1 MSGRDERAPASTAC
15 LACARRSWL
24 LSELGGPLECRA
36 RDRTRLLEVL
46 ALGDRELLKAL
57 AGRRAAELSA
67 RYADFHIGEPGRAQ
81 DVERICRHCA
91 GYPHGLGGR
100 YGPHMLEVLGGS
112 QRLVELA
119 GGPSVAILGSA
130 AASDY
135 GLASARSIARG
146 LGASGVTVIAGL
158 TDGIAA
164 AAHTGALDAN
174 GASVAVMG
182 GGLDVACPARRRSL
196 YGRIRERGCA
206 VSELPVGCRGRRWG
220 QLASERIVVELARVT
235 VLVEAEDTP
244 AGLAGA
250 RLAQARGRTLAAI
263 PGRICSPL
271 SRGTNAMLMEGA
283 SLVRGAR
290 DVLELLGPL
299 GGSGVAPATA
309 STGLAGPAS
318 NPLAGLGS
326 DPLAGLTTGLRATL
340 ERVGAGC
347 DTPDRLARAGE
358 DPAAVLLALTELELL
373 GLVIRGDGGRYVPCE
388 PLTGM

>member
-1 MSGRDERAPASTAC
+1 MAC

-24 LSELGGPLECRA
+24 LCELGGPLEYCA
-36 RDRTRLLEVL
+36 RDRTRLLELL

-57 AGRRAAELSA
+57 AGRRTAELSG
-67 RYADFHIGEPGRAQ
+67 RYADFHVEETAGAP

-91 GYPHGLGGR
+91 GYPQGLRGG

-112 QRLVELA
+112 RRLVELA
-119 GGPSVAILGSA
+119 AGASVAILGSA

-135 GLASARSIARG
+135 GLASARSLARG
-146 LGASGVTVIAGL
+146 LATSGVTVIAGL

-174 GASVAVMG
+174 GASMAVMG

-196 YGRIRERGCA
+196 YARVRERGCA
-206 VSELPVGCRGRRWG
+206 VSELPTGCRGRRWG
-220 QLASERIVVELARVT
+220 QLASVRVAVELASVT

-244 AGLAGA
+244 GGLAGA
-250 RLAQARGRTLAAI
+250 RLAQALGRTLGAI
-263 PGRICSPL
+263 PGRICSPP
-271 SRGTNAMLMEGA
+271 SRGTNAILMEGA
-283 SLVRGAR
+283 SLVRGAH

-299 GGSGVAPATA
+299 GGSGSAPARA
-309 STGLAGPAS
+309 SAGRAR
-318 NPLAGLGS
+318 
-326 DPLAGLTTGLRATL
+326 DPLAGLTPGLRATF

-347 DTPDRLARAGE
+347 DTPDRLTRAGE
-358 DPAAVLLALTELELL
+358 DPAAVLLTLTELELL

-388 PLTGM
+388 PLTAM